1 MLISKKHIVAQF
13 IFLLALYISAEGQ
26 TVQVLSSKGKPVEA
40 AVVSGEKY
48 SATTNK
54 YGEFSLSPFLNDDSL
69 KVSHMAFIPKKVAL
83 SQLLKNRKVILYP
96 KIFKTGTV
104 RVSTEKGE
112 LDKEQITISPAEKAK
127 FNNLAE
133 LIEKKSTIRI
143 KSYGGEGSLKTVS
156 VRGMS
161 GDNTLV
167 LFNETKVNDLRSGSF
182 DFSLIGINSID
193 EAEYYKNGVDGFS
206 AAGGIVKLI
215 SGIAPASNS
224 FLIGSKIN
232 ELLGQTFYFKS
243 GLVKDKNSLSVNL
256 ERSYS
261 RNNYSYK
268 YEGQTRERENA
279 DYSRFFASASFN
291 KFFKKGFVKLYSHIS
306 TMNNGLPGFVA
317 SNNYNS
323 SHARSSSKNFLTV
336 GNIFYKLLP
345 KIALKS
351 SVSYNRQNFTI
362 TDPYNELYIFRN
374 EDKSSINEFQFNN
387 SLSIK
392 LRSIQIKTGAHLLYG
407 KMSLLNPDINSA
419 PEKYYAHRSFGSIFV
434 SVSKLIT
441 TIPFCKSFKPYAGGS
456 YSVSKENFINDK
468 TAYSYF
474 SLKSGFIVVP
484 EFTENLS
491 LEFYYADNFREPNFT
506 EIYYSRMFSDTR
518 LKGEK
523 YKTINLTF
531 DYSPASNFSG
541 ALSFYRIDGKDKIV
555 WLPTRLALQIPR
567 NFRSIKSE
575 GVEFSSNFRLL
586 NNKLTFNLIYVYNS
600 TINTYYAGEG
610 DEAFKKQLVYTPKN
624 RLSFGTTFN
633 IAEYSASID
642 VVYTDKSYYT
652 SDNNPRFVLPA
663 YALTDLS
670 LSRSFNLNQYSSRI
684 TFNVYNLFNTNYF
697 VIQSYPM
704 PRRSFTLD
712 IQFGVF

>member
-13 IFLLALYISAEGQ
+13 IFLLALSISAEGQ
-26 TVQVLSSKGKPVEA
+26 TAQVLSAQGKPVAA

-48 SATTNK
+48 SATTNQ
-54 YGEFSLSPFLNDDSL
+54 YGKFSLAPFLNDDSL
-69 KVSHMAFIPKKVAL
+69 KFSHVAFVPKKVAL
-83 SQLLKNRKVILYP
+83 TQILKSKKIILYP

-104 RVSTEKGE
+104 RVSTDKEE
-112 LDKEQITISPAEKAK
+112 LDKEQMTISPAEKAK

-156 VRGMS
+156 ARGMS
-161 GDNTLV
+161 SDNTLV

-206 AAGGIVKLI
+206 AAGGVVKLI
-215 SGIAPASNS
+215 SGTAPGSNS

-243 GLVKDKNSLSVNL
+243 GLVKGKNSLSLSL

-261 RNNYSYK
+261 RNNYSYNYDGK
-268 YEGQTRERENA
+268 IRERENA

-291 KFFKKGFVKLYSHIS
+291 KFFKKGFIKLYSHFS

-336 GNIFYKLLP
+336 GNLFYRLLP
-345 KIALKS
+345 KIGLKS
-351 SVSYNRQNFTI
+351 SISFNRQSFVI
-362 TDPYNELYIFRN
+362 TDPLNELYIFRT
-374 EDKSSINEFQFNN
+374 EDKSSINELQFNN

-392 LRSIQIKTGAHLLYG
+392 LRSIHIKAGAHLLYG
-407 KMSLLNPDINSA
+407 KMSMLNPDINSA
-419 PEKYYAHRSFGSIFV
+419 TEKNYANRSFGSLFV
-434 SVSKLIT
+434 SASKLIST
-441 TIPFCKSFKPYAGGS
+441 MPFFKSFKPYAGGS
-456 YSVSKENFINDK
+456 YSISKENYIKDK
-468 TAYSYF
+468 TSYGYF
-474 SLKSGFIVVP
+474 SFKSGFIAVP
-484 EFTENLS
+484 EYTENLS
-491 LEFYYADNFREPNFT
+491 LEFYYADNYREPNFT
-506 EIYYSRMFSDTR
+506 EIYYSRMFSETR

-531 DYSPASNFSG
+531 DYSPAPNISG
-541 ALSFYRIDGKDKIV
+541 SLSLYRINGKDKIV

-575 GVEFSSNFRLL
+575 GIELSSNVRLL
-586 NNKLTFNLIYVYNS
+586 NNKLMFNLIYVYNS

-610 DEAFKKQLVYTPKN
+610 DKAYNKQLVYTPKN
-624 RLSFGTTFN
+624 RLSFGATIN
-633 IAEYSASID
+633 IAEYSTSLD
-642 VVYTDKSYYT
+642 VVYTDKSYFT
-652 SDNNPRFVLPA
+652 SDNNPRFTLDSYV
-663 YALTDLS
+663 LTDLS
-670 LSRSFNLNQYSSRI
+670 ISRSLLIGQYKSRV
-684 TFNVYNLFNTNYF
+684 TLNVYNLFNTDYF

-704 PRRSFTLD
+704 PRRSFVLD